1 VAKVLVQMYFTRNS
15 KLKSCHSDTFRAR
28 SPSRNATTAS
38 PFTQQR
44 GFTLLEILVV
54 VSIVLIMTSVIVLG
68 FTGADTN
75 TRIKTEAQ
83 RLALLVELARSESMQ
98 SNREW
103 GLYIEEPEYRF
114 AALDPITGTW
124 NAIDQRNFRNR
135 ILTNNITLR
144 LSRNTRDDEFDSIIL
159 PGTDIAEGV
168 ASEQP
173 DIVIFSDGELTPFKI
188 NVQVDEE
195 FAVWVVQSDGLSRAK
210 AEQVSRDR

>member
-1 VAKVLVQMYFTRNS
+1 MAKVLMQMYFTRNS
-15 KLKSCHSDTFRAR
+15 KPESWNSDASRAR
-28 SPSRNATTAS
+28 KLSRNSATTS
-38 PFTQQR
+38 PLIIQK

-54 VSIVLIMTSVIVLG
+54 VSIVMIMTSVIVLG

-114 AALDPITGTW
+114 VSLDPITGTW
-124 NAIDQRNFRNR
+124 NSIDQREFRNR
-135 ILTNNITLR
+135 NLPNNITLQM
-144 LSRNTRDDEFDSIIL
+144 LKNTRDDDFDSINL
-159 PGTDIAEGV
+159 PGGDIAEGT
-168 ASEQP
+168 ASELP
-173 DIVIFSDGELTPFKI
+173 DIVIFSDGELTPFKL

-195 FAVWVVQSDGLSRAK
+195 FAVWIVQSDGLSRAK
-210 AEQVSRDR
+210 AEQVTRER